1 MIKIR
6 YIYFGAFIEAFDFC
20 VYLVFSHE
28 LSKFFLGKEN
38 LFLSILIFSIS
49 YIARPFGSLFF
60 GIIAKNQNNG
70 ITIFLRNSP
79 LWIAIPTFIIAF
91 CPRNDFG
98 IYLLLICRFM
108 QGFIFGGES
117 GLSFVFAY
125 LNVVKYKNTVIA
137 AFLTSGAV
145 AMSACFFLIPKIPSL
160 LNLESWR
167 LAFIISGFLSLLF
180 LIIRSKIPKN
190 SIEKFETN
198 SKNVSIFKA
207 ILFIIIYATMF
218 NTVLAFLTSGQKFIS
233 LPLAMLSISFL
244 SIIFGYI
251 FDKINILRFL
261 KLINAFAI
269 FLLLLLMYFNLD
281 LLTFFTAFI
290 MCCALGGI
298 SISSAI
304 KYLSNNKSLY
314 PKFGLVYN
322 TVMGSMGALVP
333 IIREVFKS

>member
-6 YIYFGAFIEAFDFC
+6 YIYLGAFIEAFDFC

-28 LSKFFLGKEN
+28 LSKFLLGKES

-60 GIIAKNQNNG
+60 GMIAKNQKNG
-70 ITIFLRNSP
+70 ITTFLRNSP

-125 LNVVKYKNTVIA
+125 LNVTKYKNTAIA

-145 AMSACFFLIPKIPSL
+145 AMAACFILIPLIPSL
-160 LNLESWR
+160 FNLESWR
-167 LAFIISGFLSLLF
+167 LAFIISGILSLLF
-180 LIIRSKIPKN
+180 VIIRSRIPKTCN
-190 SIEKFETN
+190 EVFDTN

-207 ILFIIIYATMF
+207 ISYIIIYAAMF
-218 NTVLAFLTSGQKFIS
+218 NTVLAFLTSGQKYIS
-233 LPLAMLSISFL
+233 LPIAMLSISFF
-244 SIIFGYI
+244 SILFGFI
-251 FDKINILRFL
+251 FDNVNIFKFL
-261 KLINAFAI
+261 KIINTIAI
-269 FLLLLLMYFNLD
+269 VFLMFFIYFNQD
-281 LLTFFTAFI
+281 LLAFFTAFI

-304 KYLSNNKSLY
+304 KYLANSTNLY
-314 PKFGLVYN
+314 PSFGLVYN
-322 TVMGSMGALVP
+322 VVMGVMGALVP